1 MARAMRAE
9 DSPGSDPR
17 SHAEVDLPTLVRCR
31 AQDPIAF
38 QAFVRRYER
47 LVFAVIS
54 PMLGH
59 GSHVEDVAQEAF
71 LRAYVAFP
79 RFDPAGARPSR
90 WLLTIATRLAINERR
105 RYVRSGGIAEPS
117 AELATWTTPESESVR
132 GELGRAIARALARLS
147 DERCAV
153 FVLAELHDMPLAAI
167 AEVLGIPENT
177 VKTRLFRAREQLRG
191 LLGPR
196 RSDDHG

>member
-9 DSPGSDPR
+9 DSPGSEPR
-17 SHAEVDLPTLVRCR
+17 SHAEVDLPTLARCR

-54 PMLGH
+54 HMLGH

-71 LRAYVAFP
+71 LRAYLAFP
-79 RFDPAGARPSR
+79 RFDPDGARPSR

-105 RYVRSGGIAEPS
+105 RFVRTGGVAEPPADLPTFS
-117 AELATWTTPESESVR
+117 TPESETARS
-132 GELGRAIARALARLS
+132 ELGRAIERAIARLP
-147 DERCAV
+147 DDRCVV
-153 FVLAELHDMPLAAI
+153 FVLAELHDLPLGEI
-167 AEVLGIPENT
+167 AQVLGIPEHT
-177 VKTRLFRAREQLRG
+177 
-191 LLGPR
+191 
-196 RSDDHG
+196 